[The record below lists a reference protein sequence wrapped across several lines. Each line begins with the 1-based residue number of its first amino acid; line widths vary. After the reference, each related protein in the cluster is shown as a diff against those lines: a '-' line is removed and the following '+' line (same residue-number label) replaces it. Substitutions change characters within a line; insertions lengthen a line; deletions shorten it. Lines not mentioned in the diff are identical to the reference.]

1 MARPFASR
9 SDITQE
15 PGSLELGE
23 SSLHENIVSQLR
35 DLLMQNELPSGSKI
49 PEAALCERFGVSRT
63 PMREALKA
71 LAVEGF
77 IQLRPNR
84 GAIVAPIDLQE
95 IEPLFE
101 VKGALERLIGLSVAE
116 RATPAELEK
125 LDELHHL
132 LGEALELDKHAEYT
146 RLNYLFHKQLAQA
159 SGNSVLGQHY
169 EMLQQRLWRYRF
181 TSNENPAR
189 LHQSYA
195 EHERIMVALRAR
207 TPLDLADRLADHS
220 HRSGVSMIEAMSQTL
235 ANERKANKA
244 RGRSR
249 NV

>member
-1 MARPFASR
+1 MARPFKSR
-9 SDITQE
+9 SEDTGEIG
-15 PGSLELGE
+15 PLELGE
-23 SSLHENIVSQLR
+23 SSLHQNVVSQLR

-49 PEAALCERFGVSRT
+49 PEAALCERFNVSRT
-63 PMREALKA
+63 PLREALKA

-95 IEPLFE
+95 IEPIFE
-101 VKGALERLIGLSVAE
+101 VKGALERLIGVSVAAS
-116 RATPAELEK
+116 ATPVELEK

-132 LGEALELDKHAEYT
+132 LGKAVASDNFAEYT
-146 RLNYLFHKQLAQA
+146 HLNYRFHRQLALA
-159 SGNSVLGQHY
+159 TGNLILNQHY

-181 TSNENPAR
+181 TNNENPER
-189 LHQSYA
+189 LRQSYL
-195 EHERIMVALRAR
+195 EHEGIMVALRAR
-207 TPLDLADRLADHS
+207 TPLDLADRLADHNR
-220 HRSGVSMIEAMSQTL
+220 RSGISMIEAMSQTL
-235 ANERKANKA
+235 ASERRTTKI